1 MRHLQWIFLDVGLC
15 AVLVAS
21 SAAASDADPTV
32 SEAKAAHGWIYSFDD
47 DPLDAAAF
55 GPAESRLNVL
65 RHGRRETL
73 IRPRAAFVNE
83 MLKSV
88 EALP

>member
-1 MRHLQWIFLDVGLC
+1 MRHLQWLSLSLGLC
-15 AVLVAS
+15 AALVVS
-21 SAAASDADPTV
+21 DAAAGDSDPSV
-32 SEAKAAHGWIYSFDD
+32 SETKAARGWIYSFDD

-55 GPAESRLNVL
+55 GPAESRLYVL
-65 RHGRRETL
+65 RRARRETL
-73 IRPRAAFVNE
+73 IRPRTAFVSE

>member
-1 MRHLQWIFLDVGLC
+1 MRHLRWISLGVGLS

-21 SAAASDADPTV
+21 SAAANDRDPSV
-32 SEAKAAHGWIYSFDD
+32 SEAKATHGWIYSFDD
-47 DPLDAAAF
+47 DPLEAAAF

-65 RHGRRETL
+65 RHGRRDTL
-73 IRPRAAFVNE
+73 IRPRTAFVNE